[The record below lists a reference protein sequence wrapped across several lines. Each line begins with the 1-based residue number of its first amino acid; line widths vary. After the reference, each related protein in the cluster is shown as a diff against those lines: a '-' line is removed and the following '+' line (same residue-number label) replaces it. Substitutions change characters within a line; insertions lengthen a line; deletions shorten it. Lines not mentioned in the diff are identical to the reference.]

1 MQWGI
6 LTNSE
11 RPILSLGG
19 SAVRPRW
26 HRQQTVTFGAWQGLY
41 GVGEK
46 AVKPHWPGAG
56 CPVSGVR
63 CPKPDNR
70 YPTGAQPTDWNF
82 LPSKR

>member
-1 MQWGI
+1 MQGI
-6 LTNSE
+6 LINSG

-46 AVKPHWPGAG
+46 AVKPRWQVPGA
-56 CPVSGVR
+56 R
-63 CPKPDNR
+63 
-70 YPTGAQPTDWNF
+70 
-82 LPSKR
+82 